1 MSLLSGS
8 YPVNIRRK
16 SESFFSMILRKT
28 NEVFSEESEEQGSGR
43 SFHRRWKRSQADFAT
58 SKLVLI
64 RTRVHPFPFRTR

>member
-16 SESFFSMILRKT
+16 SESFISMIPRET
-28 NEVFSEESEEQGSGR
+28 GEAFAEESEEQ
-43 SFHRRWKRSQADFAT
+43 RSQADFAT